1 MNRTIALFLALVILL
16 AHTLALH
23 KNPAGEI
30 AAPYDAVYVPIRMA
44 RHYVQGGSF
53 AWNPSQAAAES
64 YGSPAWTLIAAI
76 PERLWRLGVQGPA
89 FCQLVGTLAALA
101 TAVVL
106 ARFSS
111 ERLAGVV
118 APLLFVVSGAVAAAA
133 ASGTEAT
140 SLAFALTLAFLA
152 FERGRP
158 GVLTG
163 ALVLAVLIRD
173 EGVLFAASLFAL
185 DVARS
190 RRRVRAGLRHDPS
203 LRLAFVPPLA
213 AALAVV
219 LARLAWTGH
228 VLSPWAHSLLAPDG
242 AQLREGLQYVRDF
255 FVTTGGPLLFAL
267 PLVFLVRGTLS
278 GVGRRACAL
287 TLLWTVLVVLTG
299 GDDLPFHQ
307 RMVPILA
314 ILFVAV
320 QEAMTRALDSGRRGL
335 PQVAWVLFLLG
346 LCLSALASKYP
357 GDLGPLRLERLH
369 RRWMSAHTQ
378 PPFGYGQE
386 HRVGRLALDQEIR
399 VGEKLRAIG
408 VFMRGQLDPAHSVL
422 SPWPGVLGY
431 ISRLEVLDAL
441 GRATPPP
448 GHEGPQAW
456 VGNPRVDVVR
466 LLEAGPEYVV
476 PTLGFE
482 SQAPSINEIAE
493 MWSLGLDIQPGVL
506 ARGLAIREQLE
517 RYELITVP
525 SETAGPRLTARVP
538 SRFYLLRRKGA
549 ELDLSPALKVTVQE
563 REFRVEV
570 HHSSH
575 EQLVDL
581 RVQVQDRAGRLW
593 TMRPTGT
600 FTTDAEVVARSSILL
615 FPTGTRSIELVRGQV
630 PERLDGVLV
639 RAVLRNPGA
648 RGEFLFTSACAEVAV
663 GLR

>member
-53 AWNPSQAAAES
+53 AWNLSQEAAES
-64 YGSPAWTLIAAI
+64 YGSPAWVLIAAI
-76 PERLWRLGVQGPA
+76 PERLWRLGIQGPA
-89 FCQLVGTLAALA
+89 FSQLVGTLAALA

-106 ARFSS
+106 ARFSRV
-111 ERLAGVV
+111 RLAGVV
-118 APLLFVVSGAVAAAA
+118 APVLFVVSGAVAAAA

-140 SLAFALTLAFLA
+140 LLAFALTLAFLA
-152 FERGRP
+152 FERRRSGMLA
-158 GVLTG
+158 V

-173 EGVLFAASLFAL
+173 EGVLFAALLFAFEM
-185 DVARS
+185 ARA
-190 RRRVRAGLRHDPS
+190 RERARAGPETEPS
-203 LRLAFVPPLA
+203 LRLAFVPALA
-213 AALAVV
+213 AALAVM
-219 LARLAWTGH
+219 LARLTWTGH
-228 VLSPWAHSLLAPDG
+228 VLSPWAHSLLALQG

-267 PLVFLVRGTLS
+267 PLVFLARGTLT

-287 TLLWTVLVVLTG
+287 TLFWTVLVVLSG

-320 QEAMTRALDSGRRGL
+320 QEAMTRALDSRRRGL
-335 PQVAWVLFLLG
+335 PQVAWALFLLG
-346 LCLSALASKYP
+346 VCLSALASKYP
-357 GDLGPLRLERLH
+357 GDLGPLRLEKLH
-369 RRWMSAHTQ
+369 RRWMSAHTR
-378 PPFGYGQE
+378 PPFGYGKE
-386 HRVGRLALDQEIR
+386 HSLGRIALDQEIR

-408 VFMRGQLDPAHSVL
+408 AFMRGQLDPAHAVL
-422 SPWPGVLGY
+422 SPWPGLLGY
-431 ISRLEVLDAL
+431 ISRLEVIDAL
-441 GRATPPP
+441 GRATPLP
-448 GHEGPQAW
+448 GESQPRAW
-456 VGNPRVDVVR
+456 VGNARVDVVR
-466 LLEAGPEYVV
+466 LLQEGPEYVV

-517 RYELITVP
+517 QYELITVP
-525 SETAGPRLTARVP
+525 SEPAAGRLARRGP
-538 SRFYLLRRKGA
+538 GRFYLLRRKGA
-549 ELDLSPALKVTVQE
+549 EIDLSPALKVTVNG
-563 REFRVEV
+563 RDFRVEV
-570 HHSSH
+570 QHGSH

-581 RVQVQDRAGRLW
+581 RVQVQDREGRLW
-593 TMRPTGT
+593 TMRPTGE
-600 FTTDAEVVARSSILL
+600 FSVDGEVVARSSILL
-615 FPTGTRSIELVRGQV
+615 FPTGTRSIELLRGRV
-630 PERLDGVLV
+630 PDGMEPVQI

-648 RGEFLFTSACAEVAV
+648 RGEFLFTTACAEVAV
-663 GLR
+663 TLH